1 MKKTLVLILLLF
13 LLFSTVVYAATT
25 AVGTPVLTFSG
36 TKATCK
42 ITVVQS
48 GKPINVTLSL
58 YQGSTLV
65 DSWSKSG
72 TSTVRIEEKSDVN
85 HGVTYRLE
93 ASGTINGV
101 PFTATPTTG
110 TCP

>member
-1 MKKTLVLILLLF
+1 MKKVITLTIILI
-13 LLFSTVVYAATT
+13 LLFSTMVYAATN
-25 AVGTPVLTFSG
+25 AVGTPVLSFSG
-36 TKATCK
+36 TTATCR
-42 ITVVQS
+42 ITVIQS
-48 GKPINVTLSL
+48 GNPINVTLSL

-72 TSTVRIEEKSDVN
+72 TGTVKIKETTTVN
-85 HGVTYRLE
+85 HGGTYRLE

-101 PFTATPTTG
+101 PFTASPVTG